1 MNSRDLLVYLLFG
14 LDRPMVRDSESLDG
28 QEECAS
34 E

>member
-1 MNSRDLLVYLLFG
+1 MNSLDLVVYLLFG
-14 LDRPMVRDSESLDG
+14 LDRPMVRDSKSFDG